1 MTRRKGKRLSSPP
14 RPLAVTPISPEA
26 LAVGAASGNLQ
37 RRLWLAVGLVA
48 VASIA
53 VGAWMFTTQR
63 YAGPAEVVSGAPPPI
78 AATYVDDE
86 KCGACHTEA
95 MQAWRGTHHQRAMQ
109 EVSAAT
115 VLGDFSGKP
124 FTHRGAT
131 TTFSR
136 RDDKYFVTTEG
147 PDGKS
152 HEYAVKYT
160 FGVAPLQQYLVATD
174 GGRLQALT
182 VAWNSEQKHW
192 FTLHPQ
198 SRPKPDDPM
207 HSLGRYQN
215 WNMMCSECH
224 STDLHRN
231 YDAQKDSYDTHW
243 AALSVGCQACHGPGS
258 AHLAWA
264 AKAAVSTSAGAGT
277 QIPDAHTLGLVV
289 DFRGNDSRYQV
300 DTCAPCH
307 SRRQRLTDGEQPG
320 KPFLDNYRP
329 ALLREG
335 LYYPDGQQLDEVYVW
350 GSFLQSRMY
359 ARGVRCTDCHNPHSL
374 QLKAQG
380 NALCEQC
387 HTAAGNPRFPT
398 LAKKDYDT
406 PAHHHHAEGSPGA
419 QCVNCHIPARNYMV
433 INARP
438 DHSFRIPRPD
448 ISVKIGTPNAC
459 NGCHDTKMAQ
469 WAADAVARW
478 YGPGRRQEALF
489 GEVFAAARAG
499 SPDALAGLSHIV
511 SDPAQPA
518 IVRAS
523 ALELARNYGAPG
535 GRLGVQAKN
544 DTDALVRA
552 ASAEAL
558 AALEPDERVR
568 YAAPLLRDPVKL
580 VRLEAARAL
589 AEVRPSQVPEADR
602 ASYDQAWRELI
613 ASESLLADMPTMQMN
628 LGGLAW
634 QHADPVAA
642 EAAYRKAVVLDPY
655 LAPAYAALATFLST
669 GGRNPEAEQ
678 VLRDGVQR
686 VPGSAELHSTLA
698 LLLAE
703 EHQDQAA
710 LAEMTAAA
718 RLPPPRARVFYN
730 LGLLQQRAGDL
741 RAAATSLAKAR
752 ALGDMDATHAL
763 ALLEITQNR
772 PDRALPLVRELVAA
786 NPGNAQFARM
796 LEQVQKAAPQ
806 KPAPAKA
813 GTPADKVR

>member
-1 MTRRKGKRLSSPP
+1 
-14 RPLAVTPISPEA
+14 
-26 LAVGAASGNLQ
+26 
-37 RRLWLAVGLVA
+37 
-48 VASIA
+48 
-53 VGAWMFTTQR
+53 
-63 YAGPAEVVSGAPPPI
+63 
-78 AATYVDDE
+78 
-86 KCGACHTEA
+86 
-95 MQAWRGTHHQRAMQ
+95 MQ
-109 EVSAAT
+109 EAAAAT
-115 VLGDFSGKP
+115 VLGDFSGKS
-124 FTHRGAT
+124 FSHRGAT

-147 PDGKS
+147 TDGQS
-152 HEYAVKYT
+152 GEFAVKYT

-192 FTLHPQ
+192 FTLHPG

-258 AHLAWA
+258 AHLEWA
-264 AKAAVSTSAGAGT
+264 GKAATSAPADAR
-277 QIPDAHTLGLVV
+277 PRMLDAHTLGLVV

-300 DTCAPCH
+300 DACAPCH

-335 LYYPDGQQLDEVYVW
+335 LYYPDGQQEDEVYVW
-350 GSFLQSRMY
+350 GSFLQSKMY
-359 ARGVRCTDCHNPHSL
+359 AHGVRCTDCHNPHSL
-374 QLKAQG
+374 QLKALG

-387 HTAAGNPRFPT
+387 HTGAGNPRFPT
-398 LAKKDYDT
+398 LAKKDYDS
-406 PAHHHHAEGSPGA
+406 PAHHHHAEGTPGA
-419 QCVNCHIPARNYMV
+419 RCVNCHIPAKNYMV

-459 NGCHDTKMAQ
+459 NGCHDGKTAQ
-469 WAADAVARW
+469 WAADAVAGW
-478 YGPGRRQEALF
+478 YGVGRRQEPLF

-499 SPDALAGLSHIV
+499 SPGVLAGLTQIV
-511 SDPAQPA
+511 DDAAQPA
-518 IVRAS
+518 IVRAT
-523 ALELARNYGAPG
+523 ALELARSYGAPG

-544 DTDALVRA
+544 DADALVRA
-552 ASAEAL
+552 SSAGAL

-589 AEVRPSQVPEADR
+589 ADVPPSRVPEADR

-613 ASESLLADMPTMQMN
+613 ASESLLADMPTIQLN

-634 QHADPVAA
+634 QHGDPAAA
-642 EAAYRKAVVLDPY
+642 EAAYRRAIVLDPY
-655 LAPAYAALATFLST
+655 LAPAYAALATLLST
-669 GGRNPEAEQ
+669 GGRDPEAEQ
-678 VLRDGVQR
+678 VLREGVLR
-686 VPGSAELHSTLA
+686 VPDSAELHSTLA

-703 EHQDQAA
+703 EHQDSAA

-718 RLPPPRARVFYN
+718 KVPPPRSRVFYN
-730 LGLLQQRAGDL
+730 LGLLQQRMGDL
-741 RAAATSLAKAR
+741 RAAEVSLAKAR
-752 ALGDMDATHAL
+752 TLGDMDATHAL

-772 PDRALPLVRELVAA
+772 PDRALPLVKELVAA
-786 NPGNAQFARM
+786 NPGNAQFAGM
-796 LEQVQKAAPQ
+796 LEQVQKAAMR
-806 KPAPAKA
+806 KSAPGRA
-813 GTPADKVR
+813 GTAVDEAR